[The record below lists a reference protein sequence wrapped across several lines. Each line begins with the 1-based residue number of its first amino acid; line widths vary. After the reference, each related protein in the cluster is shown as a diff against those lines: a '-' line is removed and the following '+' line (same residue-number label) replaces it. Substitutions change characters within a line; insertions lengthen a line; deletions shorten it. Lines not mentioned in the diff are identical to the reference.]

1 MLLRHCNKAKR
12 TKRSRRLAPA
22 LIKMTNGLLFFFGP
36 LEQQL
41 IAVRPV
47 AKALI
52 DARDGRGRNADLLRD
67 LREGLT
73 ISKKLIRNFRIPDIA
88 GQDDGF
94 AEFVFDGL

>member
-1 MLLRHCNKAKR
+1 MLLRHCNKAKQ

-67 LREGLT
+67 LREGLAS
-73 ISKKLIRNFRIPDIA
+73 ISLKVQRSSKKR
-88 GQDDGF
+88 
-94 AEFVFDGL
+94 